1 MADHSF
7 SFVGGVAIVSKTA
20 TGEVIHH
27 QPWKFD
33 DQGNQIPFADQSDAM
48 AWMTAHHEYDFE
60 QSISEETTSTNVT
73 TE

>member
-7 SFVGGVAIVSKTA
+7 SFVGGVAMVSKTA
-20 TGEVIHH
+20 TGEVVHR

-33 DQGNQIPFADQSDAM
+33 DQGNQVPFADAADAQ
-48 AWMTAHHEYDFE
+48 AWMVDTGYQFGD
-60 QSISEETTSTNVT
+60 SVSTSTNTT